1 MIKVNYDKDTGK
13 VIGFNLNTPDYI
25 EITEEERR
33 QPLPDKYSFYA
44 VENDKFVIKKREVT
58 EHELLKDEIQYA
70 RQRLLEIKNWFSEND
85 WKVNK
90 IIVGE
95 WKTDDMRW
103 KRYLS
108 VREVVRK
115 EQDLL
120 NEKIASNSHKLSELN
135 NNNNN

>member
-1 MIKVNYDKDTGK
+1 MIKVNYDKETGK
-13 VIGFNLNTPDYI
+13 VIGFNRDTPNYI

-33 QPLPDKYSFYA
+33 QPLPDKYSYYA
-44 VENDKFVIKKREVT
+44 VENDKFIIKKREVT
-58 EHELLKDEIQYA
+58 EHELLKDEIQSA
-70 RQRLLEIKNWFSEND
+70 RQRLLEIKNWFFKND

-115 EQDLL
+115 EQDSL

-135 NNNNN
+135 NNN